1 VCWHTVADDDD
12 VMMSD
17 WLDMVQ
23 KKNELVR
30 EESELIYRLH
40 CIFICCMQWRRPLL
54 IIAASLYC
62 FASPKCYHLFQSLTS
77 VLQFIRVMF

>member
-1 VCWHTVADDDD
+1 MAEVDDD

-30 EESELIYRLH
+30 EESELTYRFSSF
-40 CIFICCMQWRRPLL
+40 CS
-54 IIAASLYC
+54 SLYSTVYV
-62 FASPKCYHLFQSLTS
+62 FYSMQ
-77 VLQFIRVMF
+77 